1 MTEVHTRIEGTTGRI
16 TLTRPQALN
25 ALSYQMCLDIDA
37 ALIAWHD
44 DPAVTQVLIDAEGPR
59 AFCAGG
65 DIAQIYHHGLA
76 RDYDFG
82 RRFWF
87 DEYQMNARIAE
98 FPKPVISLMQGFV
111 MGGGVGLGGHASH
124 RIVAETSQV
133 SMPECG
139 IGLVPDVGGT
149 NLLARA
155 PGQVGK
161 YLGTTGYRMDPADAT
176 FAGFADHFVPQA
188 DWPALVAAL
197 VAAGGPAPIAD
208 FVAPPPQGRLTALR
222 PLIDRL
228 FAAGTAGE
236 ILQDLAGD
244 SGDFA
249 AGTLKILNRAS
260 PLSLALTIEMQNR
273 QRANPGLR
281 AALAME
287 YRVNFRI
294 QEFGDILEGT
304 RAAVIDKDRNP
315 KWKHASFAAVA
326 PDEVAFMLAPLGVD
340 ELRFGK
346 EIS

>member
-1 MTEVHTRIEGTTGRI
+1 MSDVQIRIEGTTGRI

-25 ALSYQMCLDIDA
+25 ALSYQMCLDMDA
-37 ALIAWHD
+37 ALIAWQD

-65 DIAQIYHHGLA
+65 DIAEIYQRGMA
-76 RDYDFG
+76 CDYDYG
-82 RRFWF
+82 RRFWC

-124 RIVAETSQV
+124 RIVAETAQV

-149 NLLARA
+149 EILARA
-155 PGQVGK
+155 PGQLGK
-161 YLGTTGYRMDPADAT
+161 YLGTTGYRMGPADAI
-176 FAGFADHFVPQA
+176 FAGFADHFIPQA

-208 FVAPPPQGRLTALR
+208 FGTPPPEGRLSALR

-228 FAAGTAGE
+228 FAAGTAVE
-236 ILQDLAGD
+236 ILKDLAAD
-244 SGDFA
+244 SSDFA
-249 AGTLKILNRAS
+249 AETLKILNRAS
-260 PLSLALTIEMQNR
+260 PLSVALTIEMQNR
-273 QRANPGLR
+273 QRANPGVR

-294 QEFGDILEGT
+294 QEHGDILEGT
-304 RAAVIDKDRNP
+304 RAAVIDKDRTP
-315 KWKHASFAAVA
+315 RWKHGAHALVRA
-326 PDEVAFMLAPLGVD
+326 DEVAFMLAPLGAD
-340 ELRFGK
+340 ELQFGK
-346 EIS
+346 ETS